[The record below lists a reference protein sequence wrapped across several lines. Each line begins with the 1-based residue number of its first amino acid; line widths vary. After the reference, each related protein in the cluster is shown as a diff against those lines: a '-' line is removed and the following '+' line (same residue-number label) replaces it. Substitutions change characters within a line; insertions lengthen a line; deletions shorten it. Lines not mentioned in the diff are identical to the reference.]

1 MCCSSICAPFTTK
14 RRSSPNW
21 TSSMSWLGKTFGA
34 ERRLAQAL
42 AAWDA
47 GEHGVA
53 LDLWAPLAHRG
64 HARAQSNMG
73 AAFLAGSGVERDPN
87 KAVDWLRRA
96 AEQGDAGG
104 QRNLALC
111 YYEGWGVPQD
121 QAEAARW
128 YEKAA
133 EQGAGAALAG
143 AGRGGRRGRTGG
155 GFPAPGTGPDMI
167 VGTAGHI
174 DHGKTALVKALT
186 GVDADR
192 LKEEKAR
199 GITIDLGYAYS
210 DLGDGRQLGFVDV
223 PGHERFVHNMLAGA
237 TRIDA
242 ALLAVSVAEGIKP
255 QTIEH
260 LQIVDLLGIDRG
272 IVALTKADLAD
283 DDQILERMAEVE
295 TLLAATSLKGAEIV
309 PVSAL
314 TGQGV
319 DELKAKL
326 LALGESGKG
335 ATGFARLAVD
345 RCFVLTGAGVV
356 VTGTVHAG
364 EIRVDDRLLLTPSG
378 LEARVRSLHAQN
390 RAAAVGRAG
399 ERCAL
404 NLTGP
409 RLSKDAIR
417 RGDWVVSPELHAP
430 TDRPDVR
437 LHVLPSDG
445 QPLKHLSPV
454 HVHLGSAHVMGRVA
468 LLEGDRLAPG
478 DTALAQLVLED
489 KIGALAGDRV
499 ILRDPSAIRTIAGAA
514 VIDPFGP
521 PRNRRS
527 QPRLAELVALGAAD
541 AALLPKLL
549 PLESGFVETG
559 RFGQSRNLRPVDAA
573 RVLQAAGGAQLEG
586 SGFLCGALADA
597 RKDIV
602 ETLAAHHQSK
612 PDAPGLQPERLRV
625 GLRRRWPAP
634 VFKALLDQEVRA
646 KTVMVDA

>member
-1 MCCSSICAPFTTK
+1 
-14 RRSSPNW
+14 
-21 TSSMSWLGKTFGA
+21 
-34 ERRLAQAL
+34 
-42 AAWDA
+42 
-47 GEHGVA
+47 
-53 LDLWAPLAHRG
+53 
-64 HARAQSNMG
+64 
-73 AAFLAGSGVERDPN
+73 
-87 KAVDWLRRA
+87 
-96 AEQGDAGG
+96 
-104 QRNLALC
+104 
-111 YYEGWGVPQD
+111 
-121 QAEAARW
+121 
-128 YEKAA
+128 
-133 EQGAGAALAG
+133 
-143 AGRGGRRGRTGG
+143 
-155 GFPAPGTGPDMI
+155 MI

-237 TRIDA
+237 TGIDA
-242 ALLAVSVAEGIKP
+242 ALLVVSAAEGVKP
-255 QTIEH
+255 QTVEH
-260 LQIVDLLGIDRG
+260 LQIVDLLGLDRG

-295 TLLAATSLKGAEIV
+295 TLLSTTSLKGADIV
-309 PVSAL
+309 PVSSL

-326 LALGESGKG
+326 LSLGESGKG

-345 RCFVLTGAGVV
+345 RCFVLAGAGVV

-378 LEARVRSLHAQN
+378 LEARVRALHAQN
-390 RAAAVGRAG
+390 RAAEVGRAG

-417 RGDWVVSPELHAP
+417 RGDWVVSAELNAP
-430 TDRPDVR
+430 TDRADVR
-437 LHVLPSDG
+437 LSLLASEG
-445 QPLKHLSPV
+445 QPLKHWSPV

-478 DTALAQLVLED
+478 ATALAQLVLDE
-489 KIGALAGDRV
+489 KVGALAGDRV
-499 ILRDPSAIRTIAGAA
+499 ILRNPSATRTIAGAT

-527 QPRLAELVALGAAD
+527 QRRLAELEALGRPDAD
-541 AALLPKLL
+541 VLAKLL
-549 PLESGFVETG
+549 RLEASFVATV
-559 RFGQSRNLRPVDAA
+559 RFGQSRNLRPVD
-573 RVLQAAGGAQLEG
+573 VDQLLEAAGGIKLEG
-586 SGFLCGALADA
+586 FGFLA
-597 RKDIV
+597 
-602 ETLAAHHQSK
+602 ETLAAARQDIVESLKAHHQAK
-612 PDAPGLQPERLRV
+612 PDAPGLQSERLR
-625 GLRRRWPAP
+625 LALARRWPAP
-634 VFKALLDQEVRA
+634 VFKVLLDQEVRA
-646 KTVMVDA
+646 RTVVVDGPFLRLPGHSLKLGARDEALWKKISAELVRERFKPPRVRDFANAYSVPEADMRKLLQRLAKVGRVVEVAPDQYFLRPVVAEMIAIAHGFGHDFTAAQFRDKLDNGRKVAILILEFFDRHGITVRRGDLRRTVPHKLEQFGPLPTTVGVDR

>member
-1 MCCSSICAPFTTK
+1 
-14 RRSSPNW
+14 
-21 TSSMSWLGKTFGA
+21 
-34 ERRLAQAL
+34 
-42 AAWDA
+42 
-47 GEHGVA
+47 
-53 LDLWAPLAHRG
+53 
-64 HARAQSNMG
+64 
-73 AAFLAGSGVERDPN
+73 
-87 KAVDWLRRA
+87 
-96 AEQGDAGG
+96 
-104 QRNLALC
+104 
-111 YYEGWGVPQD
+111 
-121 QAEAARW
+121 
-128 YEKAA
+128 
-133 EQGAGAALAG
+133 
-143 AGRGGRRGRTGG
+143 
-155 GFPAPGTGPDMI
+155 MI

-237 TRIDA
+237 TGIDA
-242 ALLAVSVAEGIKP
+242 ALLVVSAAEGIKP
-255 QTIEH
+255 QTVEH
-260 LQIVDLLGIDRG
+260 LQIMDLLGLDRG
-272 IVALTKADLAD
+272 LVALTKSDLVND
-283 DDQILERMAEVE
+283 DELLERMAEVE
-295 TLLAATSLKGAEIV
+295 TLLSSTSLAGAEII
-309 PVSAL
+309 PVSAM
-314 TGQGV
+314 TGAGV
-319 DELKAKL
+319 DELKARL

-345 RCFVLTGAGVV
+345 RCFVLAGAGVV

-390 RAAAVGRAG
+390 RAAQIGRAG

-404 NLTGP
+404 NLAGP

-417 RGDWVVSPELHAP
+417 RGNWVVSPELHAP

-437 LHVLPSDG
+437 LALLASEG
-445 QPLKHLSPV
+445 QPLKHWSPV

-478 DTALAQLVLED
+478 DTVLAQLVLEE
-489 KIGALAGDRV
+489 KVGALSGDRI
-499 ILRDPSAIRTIAGAA
+499 ILRDPSATRTIAGAV

-527 QPRLAELVALGAAD
+527 ERRLAELGALGESD
-541 AALLPKLL
+541 AAVLPKLL
-549 PLESGFVETG
+549 RLDSGFVEIG
-559 RFGQSRNLRPVDAA
+559 RFGLSRNLRPVD
-573 RVLQAAGGAQLEG
+573 VDKLLQTAGGAKLEG
-586 SGFLCGALADA
+586 FGFLAETLAAA

-602 ETLAAHHQSK
+602 ETLKAQHEAK
-612 PDAPGLQPERLRV
+612 PDAPGLQPERLRIA
-625 GLRRRWPAP
+625 LKKRWPAP

-646 KTVMVDA
+646 KTVMVDGPFLRLPGHSLTLGPRDEALWKKIAADLSRERFKPPRVRDFANAYSVPEPEMRKLLQRLAKVGRVVEVAPDQYFLRPVVAEMIGVAHGFGHDFSAAEFRDKLDNGRKVAILILEFFDRHGVTVRRGDLRRTVPQKLEQFGPSSSSSTVDR